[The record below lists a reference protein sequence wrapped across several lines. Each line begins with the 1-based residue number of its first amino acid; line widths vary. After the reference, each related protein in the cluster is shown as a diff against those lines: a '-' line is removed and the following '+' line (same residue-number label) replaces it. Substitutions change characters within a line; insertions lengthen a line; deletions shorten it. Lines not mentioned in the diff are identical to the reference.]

1 MDHDEDDL
9 SVTGSGG
16 KSETGSTTP
25 GSRKQRVRESFNRMS
40 GHVFRGGSA
49 RSCQDI
55 YANRASSRL
64 SFRLYALRF
73 SWRICI
79 RWIDSPSLSLSPP
92 LSSLLSSSSLF
103 PRSYAL
109 SIFTFYP
116 RRIPASTRAY
126 IHRARRVTHDNIG
139 QFAYE
144 TCRYRLFQS
153 SLFLRAPISRCRDER
168 SSPPADGL
176 LRGET
181 AEAERAVR
189 RNRSFAQK

>member
-1 MDHDEDDL
+1 
-9 SVTGSGG
+9 
-16 KSETGSTTP
+16 
-25 GSRKQRVRESFNRMS
+25 MS

-79 RWIDSPSLSLSPP
+79 RWIDSPSLSLSLSLS
-92 LSSLLSSSSLF
+92 LSSLCSLLVYLLPSLHGCTPF
-103 PRSYAL
+103 LFLP
-109 SIFTFYP
+109 FTRDVYL
-116 RRIPASTRAY
+116 RVRARIYTEP
-126 IHRARRVTHDNIG
+126 RRVTHDNIG

-144 TCRYRLFQS
+144 TCCYRLFQS
-153 SLFLRAPISRCRDER
+153 SLFLRAPISRCWDEL
-168 SSPPADGL
+168 SPRWWVL
-176 LRGET
+176 WGET
-181 AEAERAVR
+181 VDAERAVQ